1 MYFKSDMNSFIKNNQ
16 VINWFFSRIQ
26 NNIKHLILSIILIS
40 LFFFEKKIFF
50 VSLFIALDIINSIIE
65 NGIGIKSSIIHTM
78 EFGIYLISYSY
89 GVFYGTILIFF
100 YALIRI
106 VTFDFIF
113 NKLKKILFF
122 IPISLILANTNFIA
136 FPFIA
141 IPLYFLRYTVEMTVL
156 KTFEYEKLPKKIIRI
171 SLMILLFL
179 GVAPILLPIM

>member
-1 MYFKSDMNSFIKNNQ
+1 MHFKIDMISFIENNQ
-16 VINWFFSRIQ
+16 VLNRHYNSIQ
-26 NNIKHLILSIILIS
+26 NNIQYIILSIFMIG
-40 LFFFEKKIFF
+40 LFYFEKKIFF
-50 VSLFIALDIINSIIE
+50 VSLFIALDVINSIIE

-89 GVFYGTILIFF
+89 GFMYGLILIFF

-106 VTFDFIF
+106 VTFDFSF

-122 IPISLILANTNFIA
+122 IPITIILANTSFIA

-141 IPLYFLRYTVEMTVL
+141 VPLYFLRYTVEMTVL
-156 KTFEYEKLPKKIIRI
+156 KTFEYKKLPKKIIRI

-179 GVAPILLPIM
+179 GVAPVFLSFM